1 MDTLATLLGS
11 RTRAE
16 IFRLLFQRL
25 DVELYL
31 RELHRR
37 SGVSIR
43 PIQQEL
49 NKLSKIGLIKL
60 RNDGNRV
67 YYSANAD
74 HPLAPEIRGL
84 VEKTSGVPALLES
97 ALVGQGV
104 EIAFI
109 FGSVAAGTARP
120 ASDLDLFV
128 IGQAGLR
135 RVVKSL
141 SGVSERVGREINP
154 HVMTRDEFG
163 RKLRRGDHF
172 VATVIKS
179 DKTFVIGSEDEL
191 ARMGEE

>member
-1 MDTLATLLGS
+1 MDTLAALLGS

-25 DVELYL
+25 DAELYL
-31 RELHRR
+31 RELQRR

-49 NKLSKIGLIKL
+49 NKLSKIGLVNL
-60 RNDGNRV
+60 RHDGNRT
-67 YYSANAD
+67 YYSANAS

-84 VEKTSGVPALLES
+84 VEKTSGVPAILEA
-97 ALVGQGV
+97 ALTGDGV

-120 ASDLDLFV
+120 ASDLDLFL
-128 IGQAGLR
+128 IGEVGLR
-135 RVVKSL
+135 RAVKSL
-141 SGVSERVGREINP
+141 STAVARIGREINP
-154 HVMTRDEFG
+154 HVMTREEFS

-172 VATVIKS
+172 VSSVMRSK
-179 DKTFVIGSEDEL
+179 KTFVIGNEDEL
-191 ARMGEE
+191 TRLGEE